1 MAQRREEQPGS
12 RPKKT
17 CFVTVGATASF
28 NAMIREILHQ
38 DFLAAL
44 KANNYTTLT
53 IQYGRH
59 GDELFRSFVKENEN
73 EVLHNYGLTLT
84 GFDFNI
90 NGLKDEMCAAK
101 ANPSR
106 NTAEGLVISHAGSGT
121 ILEALRLG
129 LPLIVVPNPALMHNH
144 QAELAT
150 ELASANYVVHGK
162 LGSLVPAL
170 HEAEKLREKIH
181 SWPPKRAGTDSKGLA
196 WVMED
201 ELGFLD

>member
-150 ELASANYVVHGK
+150 E
-162 LGSLVPAL
+162 SLVPAL

>member
-101 ANPSR
+101 ANPST
-106 NTAEGLVISHAGSGT
+106 NTAEGLVISHAG
-121 ILEALRLG
+121 
-129 LPLIVVPNPALMHNH
+129 
-144 QAELAT
+144 
-150 ELASANYVVHGK
+150 K
-162 LGSLVPAL
+162 L
-170 HEAEKLREKIH
+170 
-181 SWPPKRAGTDSKGLA
+181 D
-196 WVMED
+196 
-201 ELGFLD
+201 